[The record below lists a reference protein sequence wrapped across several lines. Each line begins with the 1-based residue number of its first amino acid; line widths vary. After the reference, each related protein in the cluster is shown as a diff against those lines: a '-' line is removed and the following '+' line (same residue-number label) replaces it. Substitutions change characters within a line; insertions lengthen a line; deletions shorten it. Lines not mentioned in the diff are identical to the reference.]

1 MPHSQGIEPLRTL
14 VLSIAVAV
22 LSSLGTSLVR
32 HVTLRKNLLDVPN
45 ERSSHTRPTPTSAGL
60 AIVVSFASGL
70 LAAELFL
77 GGSGLGPAFWPLV
90 CASLAIASVGLVD
103 DVRGL
108 SARARL
114 VVQVVAAVGFCIGFE
129 PLRRLSIPVVGQL
142 DLGPLSYPISVLWL
156 VSLTNFY
163 NFMDG
168 IDGIAGGTAVLVC
181 TFLAIAFASA
191 GGTVLTPVLL
201 GAACLG
207 FLAHNYP
214 PAKIFMGDVGSG
226 FLGFTLG
233 ALAIVGDHQLE
244 LPASAV
250 LLALGMFILDTTMTL
265 TRRIARGEKWY
276 AAHRSHYYQ
285 RLVQAGWSH
294 RDVDSIE
301 FALTPLFCLAGYIYA
316 TSSDPIPRAALVG
329 LVVVTFA
336 GFTVLV
342 RRAERSSH
350 S

>member
-1 MPHSQGIEPLRTL
+1 MRTF
-14 VLSIAVAV
+14 VLTIAVAV

-60 AIVVSFASGL
+60 AIVVSFAIG
-70 LAAELFL
+70 LAAESFL
-77 GGSGLGPAFWPLV
+77 GGSGLGSAFRPLL
-90 CASLAIASVGLVD
+90 CASIAIAVLGLVD
-103 DVRGL
+103 DIRGL
-108 SARARL
+108 SARLRF

-129 PLRRLSIPVVGQL
+129 PLRRLSIPVLGQVE
-142 DLGPLSYPISVLWL
+142 LGALSYPVSVLWL

-168 IDGIAGGTAVLVC
+168 IDGIAGGIAVIVC
-181 TFLAIAFASA
+181 AYLAVAFASA
-191 GGTVLTPVLL
+191 GGSALPPLLL

-233 ALAIVGDHQLE
+233 ALAIVGDHQLQ

-250 LLALGMFILDTTMTL
+250 LLALGMFILDATVTL

-294 RDVDSIE
+294 RDVDSLE
-301 FALTPLFCLAGYIYA
+301 FALTALFCIAGYIYA
-316 TSSDPIPRAALVG
+316 TSPAPILRAALVG
-329 LVVVTFA
+329 LVIVAFA

-342 RRAERSSH
+342 RRVERSSH